1 MLSCRPLFTSLHFN
15 SILALKHKQGEVKKI
30 AGSNSEK
37 SQALANSF
45 FLAKPL
51 NVGVPTDYN
60 YPAPC
65 CGADWLTKDQITHQ
79 LCKLKPYKAPGLDS
93 IPNVVLSKCTN
104 ILVDRLYYIYKV
116 MLEQNLHYELWK
128 TFVTVV
134 LCKPGKPRYDILKA
148 YQPIALLNTM
158 WKALTAI
165 IADQLTFY
173 SKKYHLLPA
182 NHFRGRLGHTTTNVI
197 HLLTHKI
204 KNAWRKGKVT
214 SVLFLDVE
222 CHERHHDTTW
232 PKEVTHP
239 LFFMTWY
246 DLMWLTLTTIYMTHL
261 YDSWTLDSLWLA
273 TPVYNWLCSSKTALS
288 SSSCWI
294 QVVLEA
300 PDPDKAVCN

>member
-1 MLSCRPLFTSLHFN
+1 MLSCQPLFTSLHFN

-165 IADQLTFY
+165 IAM
-173 SKKYHLLPA
+173 
-182 NHFRGRLGHTTTNVI
+182 
-197 HLLTHKI
+197 
-204 KNAWRKGKVT
+204 
-214 SVLFLDVE
+214 FLDVE
-222 CHERHHDTTW
+222 CHERCHDTTW

-239 LFFMTWY
+239 LFFMTRY